1 MRAKRDLKKKFR
13 SGTSSSAVNKIKE
26 RLESL
31 KYLSWL
37 DSYVKTRPL
46 KSHLCDNLSGDNNL
60 FDENDNQED
69 QSLSNETPEGEVS
82 LASLETNRNKSNPKF
97 LQNKPSQTWKKN
109 NQWKKKETVKKSAMK
124 KILKTKN

>member
-97 LQNKPSQTWKKN
+97 LQNKPSQTWKKKH
-109 NQWKKKETVKKSAMK
+109 QWKKKKQ
-124 KILKTKN
+124 